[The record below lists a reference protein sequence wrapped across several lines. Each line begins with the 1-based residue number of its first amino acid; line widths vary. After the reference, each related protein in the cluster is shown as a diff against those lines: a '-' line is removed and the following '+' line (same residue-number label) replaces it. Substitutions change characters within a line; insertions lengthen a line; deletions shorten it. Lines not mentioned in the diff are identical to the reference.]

1 MAALWRKVLN
11 VVYNPNYTNI
21 GFTNHARERMQ
32 LRVITEEMVVMAI
45 RKPDRL
51 YQEDDG
57 DMKFIRK
64 VNGANVQVVCKPLP
78 DENKWLVKSAWVRGE
93 DDYGNRVDRHGHYL
107 GKRKRALPVAKAKP
121 AKSAAPRPILNW
133 VLIAVLIMLVAFLI
147 VYLLGR

>member
-1 MAALWRKVLN
+1 

-32 LRVITEEMVVMAI
+32 LRVITEEMVVMTI
-45 RKPDRL
+45 RKPDKL
-51 YQEDDG
+51 FQEDDG
-57 DMKFIRK
+57 DTKFIRK

-93 DDYGNRVDRHGHYL
+93 DDYGNRVDRNGRYL
-107 GKRKRALPVAKAKP
+107 GKRKRALPVAKVRP
-121 AKSAAPRPILNW
+121 ATPRPVLNW
-133 VLIAVLIMLVAFLI
+133 VLLAVLIMLVAILI